1 MRKYQPKS
9 EVNDIDPIAHQY
21 NRYVKDYNQTLE
33 KYDKVSK
40 FPKKQLQRFKA
51 KRFVTKLKELEL
63 KIDHLGIF
71 LESEYD

>member
-9 EVNDIDPIAHQY
+9 EVNDINPIAHQY

-40 FPKKQLQRFKA
+40 FPKKQLQRFIREWIIK
-51 KRFVTKLKELEL
+51 K
-63 KIDHLGIF
+63 F
-71 LESEYD
+71 LY